1 MKILITNFALDV
13 FRGSEVWCYAM
24 ASELKRRGQ
33 IVDIYTPMPGKFANE
48 FEKLGCKFVKTG
60 NYDLI
65 LDNHREVKK
74 DKFSGFIIHT
84 CHGIA
89 YDDYVKTYETLGNV
103 SNIEWIDRYLSEVG
117 THDLIIPEE
126 CSKCSATHCSICC
139 VQSSKKSSKE
149 LPIDRWYDRTAQ
161 KNLCKYYQMFGIYD
175 KAVHTIL
182 TNETVRGVL

>member
-24 ASELKRRGQ
+24 ASELKRRGH

-74 DKFSGFIIHT
+74 DKFTGFIIHT
-84 CHGIA
+84 CHGIIDGEKRM
-89 YDDYVKTYETLGNV
+89 DDVINV
-103 SNIEWIDRYLSEVG
+103 AVSKKIAEKWNTDY
-117 THDLIIPEE
+117 IIPNGIDLNRFYPKTEPRKE
-126 CSKCSATHCSICC
+126 I
-139 VQSSKKSSKE
+139 KKYC
-149 LPIDRWYDRTAQ
+149 LY
-161 KNLCKYYQMFGIYD
+161 
-175 KAVHTIL
+175 V
-182 TNETVRGVL
+182 